1 MELTRRSL
9 VAGAAAGAATLAVA
23 ASVPARAAERTA
35 SAQADAAAGAQVT
48 SEDWLGEPPVI
59 SDADVESEESCDV
72 LVVGLGNAGVVAYRS
87 AAEAGADVI
96 AVEKS
101 ATDNATGGQFALIG
115 GPYEERWERA
125 DLDKEQ
131 IINEHMLESSYMC
144 KRAIM
149 SRYAYEVADMFDW
162 LVEPMADD
170 MWVGDSNMADIPD
183 GVTNYLLP
191 DNHPLPEGYDWQ
203 AEVIPTFPTTVNFGS
218 MAEQHAAQIKAAEDT
233 GHARAYYGHFA
244 ERLTTDD
251 AGHVTGA
258 YVRNAETGKYKK
270 ISAAKGVILTTGDY
284 SSNPA
289 MVERFIPETIEN
301 GVTPMWIHQDVEG
314 NMTNTGD
321 GHRMGAWV
329 GADIQQHHATNDHHM
344 GGGADISGQGVMG
357 INGYLNL
364 NLLGQRFMNEDVP
377 GCQIQAQ
384 IELQPGRRTY
394 QFFDSA
400 WPEQVGA
407 FPFEHGCVNYCL
419 AEDEMPKNNSGAS
432 FYCRTPESVEAAVE
446 SGVAFKGDTLEEL
459 LDQLPD
465 IDKDAALASIE
476 HYNEV
481 CAAGVDTD
489 FGKDPRRL
497 FALQNPPYYACAFVP
512 AIMLVAMGGLKS
524 DEECHV
530 YDTAGKVIEG
540 LYVAGN
546 VQGDRFA
553 VSYPISLKGLSI
565 GMAQFYGYVAG
576 QNAANQA

>member
-1 MELTRRSL
+1 MEMTRRSF
-9 VAGAAAGAATLAVA
+9 VASAAAGTAAMAA
-23 ASVPARAAERTA
+23 ASSVAL
-35 SAQADAAAGAQVT
+35 ADAPATEAPAANADAQ
-48 SEDWLGEPPVI
+48 DWLGKAPVI
-59 SDADVESEESCDV
+59 EGADIESEESCDV
-72 LVVGLGNAGVVAYRS
+72 VVVGLGNAGVVAYRS

-96 AVEKS
+96 AIEKS
-101 ATDNATGGQFALIG
+101 ETDNATGGQFALIG
-115 GPYEERWERA
+115 GAYEERWGRA
-125 DLDKEQ
+125 DLDREQ
-131 IINEHMLESSYMC
+131 IINEHMIESSYMC

-162 LVEPMADD
+162 LVEPMVDD

-191 DNHPLPEGYDWQ
+191 DHHPLPEGYDWQ

-218 MAEQHAAQIKAAEDT
+218 MVEQHAAQIKAAEDT
-233 GHARAYYGHFA
+233 GHAKAYYGHFA
-244 ERLTTDD
+244 EKLITDGSGRV
-251 AGHVTGA
+251 AGV

-284 SSNPA
+284 SSDPA
-289 MVERFIPETIEN
+289 MVQRFIPETVEN
-301 GVTPMWIHQDVEG
+301 GVMPMWIHQDVEG
-314 NMTNTGD
+314 NLTNTGD
-321 GHRMGAWV
+321 GHKMGAWI

-364 NLLGQRFMNEDVP
+364 NLLGERFMNEDVP

-419 AEDEMPKNNSGAS
+419 SADEMPKNNSGAG
-432 FYCRTPESVEAAVE
+432 FYCRTPESVDAAVE
-446 SGVAFKGDTLEEL
+446 SGSAFKADTIEEL
-459 LDQLPD
+459 LEQLPD
-465 IDKDAALASIE
+465 IDKETALASIE
-476 HYNEV
+476 RYNEV
-481 CAAGVDTD
+481 CKSGVDTD
-489 FGKDPRRL
+489 FGKDARRL
-497 FALQNPPYYACAFVP
+497 FPLENPPFYACAFVP

-524 DEECHV
+524 DEECRV
-530 YDTAGKVIEG
+530 YNTEGKIIPG
-540 LYVAGN
+540 LFVAGN

-576 QNAANQA
+576 QNVVNMA

>member
-1 MELTRRSL
+1 MEMTRRSF
-9 VAGAAAGAATLAVA
+9 VASAAAGGAVMAA
-23 ASVPARAAERTA
+23 ASTAAL
-35 SAQADAAAGAQVT
+35 ADAPAADTAAQ
-48 SEDWLGEPPVI
+48 DWLGEAPVI
-59 SDADVESEESCDV
+59 EDSAIESEESCDV
-72 LVVGLGNAGVVAYRS
+72 VVVGLGNAGVVAYRS

-96 AVEKS
+96 AIEKS
-101 ATDNATGGQFALIG
+101 ETDNATGGQFALIG
-115 GPYEERWERA
+115 GDYEERWGRA

-131 IINEHMLESSYMC
+131 IINEHMIESSYMC

-162 LVEPMADD
+162 LVEPMVDD
-170 MWVGDSNMADIPD
+170 MWVGDSSMADIPD

-233 GHARAYYGHFA
+233 GHAKAYYGHFA
-244 ERLTTDD
+244 EKLITDES
-251 AGHVTGA
+251 GRVVGV
-258 YVRNAETGKYKK
+258 YVRNAETGKYEK

-284 SSNPA
+284 SSDPA
-289 MVERFIPETIEN
+289 MVQRFIPETIEN

-364 NLLGQRFMNEDVP
+364 NLLGERFMNEDVP

-419 AEDEMPKNNSGAS
+419 SADEMPKNNSGAS

-446 SGVAFKGDTLEEL
+446 AGSAFKADTIEEL
-459 LDQLPD
+459 LEQLPD
-465 IDKDAALASIE
+465 IDKETALASIE
-476 HYNEV
+476 RYNEV
-481 CAAGVDTD
+481 CRSGVDTD
-489 FGKDPRRL
+489 FGKDGRRL
-497 FALQNPPYYACAFVP
+497 FPLENPPFYACSFVP

-524 DEECHV
+524 DEECRV
-530 YDTAGKVIEG
+530 YNTEGKIIPG
-540 LYVAGN
+540 LFVAGN

-576 QNAANQA
+576 QNVVNMA

>member
-1 MELTRRSL
+1 MEMTRRSF
-9 VAGAAAGAATLAVA
+9 VASAAAGTAVMAA
-23 ASVPARAAERTA
+23 ASSVAL
-35 SAQADAAAGAQVT
+35 ADAPAADTAAQ
-48 SEDWLGEPPVI
+48 DWLGEAPVI
-59 SDADVESEESCDV
+59 EDSAIESEESCDV
-72 LVVGLGNAGVVAYRS
+72 VVVGLGNAGVVAYRS
-87 AAEAGADVI
+87 AAEAGANVI
-96 AVEKS
+96 AIEKS
-101 ATDNATGGQFALIG
+101 ETDNATGGQFALIG
-115 GPYEERWERA
+115 GAYEERWGRA
-125 DLDKEQ
+125 NLDREQ
-131 IINEHMLESSYMC
+131 IINEHMIESSYMC

-162 LVEPMADD
+162 LVAPMVDD

-218 MAEQHAAQIKAAEDT
+218 MAEQHAAQIKAAENT
-233 GHARAYYGHFA
+233 GHAKAYYGHFA
-244 ERLTTDD
+244 EKLITDESGRV
-251 AGHVTGA
+251 AGV

-284 SSNPA
+284 SSDPA
-289 MVERFIPETIEN
+289 MVQHFIPETIEN
-301 GVTPMWIHQDVEG
+301 GVMPMWIHNDVEG
-314 NMTNTGD
+314 NLTNTGD
-321 GHRMGAWV
+321 GHKMGAWI

-364 NLLGQRFMNEDVP
+364 NLLGERFMNEDVP

-419 AEDEMPKNNSGAS
+419 SADEMPKNNSGAS
-432 FYCRTPESVEAAVE
+432 FYCRTPESVDAAVE
-446 SGVAFKGDTLEEL
+446 GGSAFKADTIEEL
-459 LDQLPD
+459 LEQLPD
-465 IDKDAALASIE
+465 IDKEAALASIE
-476 HYNEV
+476 RYNEV
-481 CAAGVDTD
+481 CKSGVDTD
-489 FGKDPRRL
+489 FGKDARRL
-497 FALQNPPYYACAFVP
+497 FPLENPPFYACSFVP

-524 DEECHV
+524 DEECRV
-530 YDTAGKVIEG
+530 YNTEGKVIPG
-540 LYVAGN
+540 LFVAGN

-576 QNAANQA
+576 QNVVNMA

>member
-1 MELTRRSL
+1 MEMTRRSL
-9 VAGAAAGAATLAVA
+9 IASAAVGTVTMAAASSVAHADSATGAA
-23 ASVPARAAERTA
+23 
-35 SAQADAAAGAQVT
+35 D
-48 SEDWLGEPPVI
+48 EDWLGEAPAI
-59 SDADVESEESCDV
+59 DDADVESEESCDV
-72 LVVGLGNAGVVAYRS
+72 VVVGLGNAGVVAYRS

-115 GPYEERWERA
+115 GQYEERWGRA

-170 MWVGDSNMADIPD
+170 MWIGDSNMADVPD

-233 GHARAYYGHFA
+233 GHAKAYYGHFA
-244 ERLTTDD
+244 EKLITDD
-251 AGHVTGA
+251 SGRVTA
-258 YVRNAETGKYKK
+258 VYVRNAETGKYKK
-270 ISAAKGVILTTGDY
+270 IAAAKGVILTTGDY
-284 SSNPA
+284 SSDPA
-289 MVERFIPETIEN
+289 MVARFLPETIEN
-301 GVTPMWIHQDVEG
+301 GVTPMWTHQDVEG

-321 GHRMGAWV
+321 GHKMGAWI

-344 GGGADISGQGVMG
+344 GGGADISGIGVMG

-407 FPFEHGCVNYCL
+407 FPYEHGCVNYCMP
-419 AEDEMPKNNSGAS
+419 ADELPKNNSTAS
-432 FYCRTPESVEAAVE
+432 FYSRTPESVDEAVE
-446 SGVAFKGDTLEEL
+446 NGIAFKGDTLEEL

-465 IDKDAALASIE
+465 IDKEAALASIE
-476 HYNEV
+476 RYNEV
-481 CAAGVDTD
+481 CASGVDTD
-489 FGKDPRRL
+489 FGKDSRRL
-497 FALQNPPYYACAFVP
+497 FALENPPYYACAFVP

-530 YDTAGKVIEG
+530 YDTEGKVIEG

-576 QNAANQA
+576 QNAANMA

>member
-1 MELTRRSL
+1 MEMTRRSF
-9 VAGAAAGAATLAVA
+9 VASAAAGTAAMAA
-23 ASVPARAAERTA
+23 ASTVAL
-35 SAQADAAAGAQVT
+35 ADAPATEAAAQ
-48 SEDWLGEPPVI
+48 DWLGEAPVI
-59 SDADVESEESCDV
+59 EDADIESEESCDV
-72 LVVGLGNAGVVAYRS
+72 VVVGLGNAGVVAYRS

-96 AVEKS
+96 AIEKS
-101 ATDNATGGQFALIG
+101 ETDNATGGQFALIG
-115 GPYEERWERA
+115 GAYEERWGRA
-125 DLDKEQ
+125 DLDREQ
-131 IINEHMLESSYMC
+131 IINEHMIESSYMC

-162 LVEPMADD
+162 LVEPMVDN

-218 MAEQHAAQIKAAEDT
+218 MVEQHAAQIKTAEDT
-233 GHARAYYGHFA
+233 GHAKAYYGHFA
-244 ERLTTDD
+244 EKLITDESGRV
-251 AGHVTGA
+251 AGV
-258 YVRNAETGKYKK
+258 YVRNAATGKYKK

-284 SSNPA
+284 SSDPA
-289 MVERFIPETIEN
+289 MVQRFIPETIEN
-301 GVTPMWIHQDVEG
+301 GVMPMWIHQDVEG
-314 NMTNTGD
+314 NLTNTGD
-321 GHRMGAWV
+321 GHKMGAWI

-364 NLLGQRFMNEDVP
+364 NLLGERFMNEDVP

-419 AEDEMPKNNSGAS
+419 SSDEMPKNNSGAS
-432 FYCRTPESVEAAVE
+432 FYCRTPESVDAAVE
-446 SGVAFKGDTLEEL
+446 GGSAFKAGTIEEL
-459 LDQLPD
+459 LEQLPD
-465 IDKDAALASIE
+465 IDKEAALASIE
-476 HYNEV
+476 RYNEV
-481 CAAGVDTD
+481 CKSGVDTD
-489 FGKDPRRL
+489 FGKDARRL
-497 FALQNPPYYACAFVP
+497 FPLENPPFYACAFVP

-524 DEECHV
+524 DEECRV
-530 YDTAGKVIEG
+530 YNTEGKIIPG
-540 LYVAGN
+540 LFVAGN

-576 QNAANQA
+576 QNVVNMA

>member
-1 MELTRRSL
+1 MEMTRRSF
-9 VAGAAAGAATLAVA
+9 VASAAAGGAVMAA
-23 ASVPARAAERTA
+23 ASTAAL
-35 SAQADAAAGAQVT
+35 ADAPAADTAAQ
-48 SEDWLGEPPVI
+48 DWLGEAPVI
-59 SDADVESEESCDV
+59 EDSAIESEESCDV
-72 LVVGLGNAGVVAYRS
+72 VVVGLGNAGVVAYRS

-96 AVEKS
+96 AIEKS
-101 ATDNATGGQFALIG
+101 ETDNATGGQFALIG
-115 GPYEERWERA
+115 GDYEERWGRA

-131 IINEHMLESSYMC
+131 IINEHMIESSYMC

-162 LVEPMADD
+162 LVEPMVDD
-170 MWVGDSNMADIPD
+170 MWVGDSNMSDIPD

-233 GHARAYYGHFA
+233 GRAKAYYGHFA
-244 ERLTTDD
+244 EKLITDESD
-251 AGHVTGA
+251 RVVGV

-284 SSNPA
+284 SSDLA
-289 MVERFIPETIEN
+289 MVQRFIPETVEN
-301 GVTPMWIHQDVEG
+301 GVTPMWIHRDVEG
-314 NMTNTGD
+314 NLTNTGD
-321 GHRMGAWV
+321 GHKMGAWI

-364 NLLGQRFMNEDVP
+364 NLLGERFMNEDVP

-384 IELQPGRRTY
+384 IELQPGRKTY

-419 AEDEMPKNNSGAS
+419 SADEMPKNNSGAS

-446 SGVAFKGDTLEEL
+446 AGSAFKADTLEEL
-459 LDQLPD
+459 LEQLPD
-465 IDKDAALASIE
+465 IDKETALASIE
-476 HYNEV
+476 RYNEV
-481 CAAGVDTD
+481 CRSGVDTD
-489 FGKDPRRL
+489 FGKDARRL
-497 FALQNPPYYACAFVP
+497 FPLENPPFYACSFVP

-524 DEECHV
+524 DEECRV
-530 YDTAGKVIEG
+530 YNTEGKIIPG
-540 LYVAGN
+540 LFVAGN

-576 QNAANQA
+576 QNVVNMA

>member
-1 MELTRRSL
+1 MEMTRRSF
-9 VAGAAAGAATLAVA
+9 VASAAAGTAVMAA
-23 ASVPARAAERTA
+23 ASSVAL
-35 SAQADAAAGAQVT
+35 ADAPAADTAAQ
-48 SEDWLGEPPVI
+48 DWLGEAPVI
-59 SDADVESEESCDV
+59 EDSAIESEESCDV
-72 LVVGLGNAGVVAYRS
+72 VVVGLGNAGVVAYRS
-87 AAEAGADVI
+87 AAEAGANVI
-96 AVEKS
+96 AIEKS
-101 ATDNATGGQFALIG
+101 ETDNATGGQFALIG
-115 GPYEERWERA
+115 GAYEERWGRA
-125 DLDKEQ
+125 NLDREQ
-131 IINEHMLESSYMC
+131 IINEHMIESSYMC

-162 LVEPMADD
+162 LVAPMVDD

-218 MAEQHAAQIKAAEDT
+218 MAEQHAAQIKAAENT
-233 GHARAYYGHFA
+233 GHAKAYYGHFA
-244 ERLTTDD
+244 EKLITDESGRV
-251 AGHVTGA
+251 AGV

-284 SSNPA
+284 SSDPA
-289 MVERFIPETIEN
+289 MVQHFIPETIEN
-301 GVTPMWIHQDVEG
+301 GVMPMWIHNDVEG
-314 NMTNTGD
+314 NLTNTGD
-321 GHRMGAWV
+321 GHKMGAWI

-364 NLLGQRFMNEDVP
+364 NLLGERFMNEDVP

-400 WPEQVGA
+400 WPEQVSA

-419 AEDEMPKNNSGAS
+419 STDEMPKNNSGAS
-432 FYCRTPESVEAAVE
+432 FYCRTPESVDAAVE
-446 SGVAFKGDTLEEL
+446 GGSAFKADTIEEL
-459 LDQLPD
+459 LEQLPD
-465 IDKDAALASIE
+465 IDKEAALASIE
-476 HYNEV
+476 RYNEV
-481 CAAGVDTD
+481 CKSGVDTD
-489 FGKDPRRL
+489 FGKDARRL
-497 FALQNPPYYACAFVP
+497 FPLENPPFYACAFVP

-524 DEECHV
+524 DEECRV
-530 YDTAGKVIEG
+530 YNTEGKVIPG
-540 LYVAGN
+540 LFVAGN

-576 QNAANQA
+576 QNVVNMA

>member
-1 MELTRRSL
+1 MEMTRRSF
-9 VAGAAAGAATLAVA
+9 VASAAAGGAVMAA
-23 ASVPARAAERTA
+23 ASTAAL
-35 SAQADAAAGAQVT
+35 ADAPAADTAAQ
-48 SEDWLGEPPVI
+48 DWLGETPVI
-59 SDADVESEESCDV
+59 EDSAIESEESCDV
-72 LVVGLGNAGVVAYRS
+72 VVVGLGNAGVVAYRS

-96 AVEKS
+96 AIEKS
-101 ATDNATGGQFALIG
+101 ETDNATGGQFALIG
-115 GPYEERWERA
+115 GAYEERWGRA

-131 IINEHMLESSYMC
+131 IINEHMIESSYMC

-170 MWVGDSNMADIPD
+170 MWVGDSNMSDIPD

-233 GHARAYYGHFA
+233 GRAKAYYGHFA
-244 ERLTTDD
+244 EKLITDES
-251 AGHVTGA
+251 GRVVGV

-284 SSNPA
+284 SSDPA
-289 MVERFIPETIEN
+289 MVQRFIPETVEN
-301 GVTPMWIHQDVEG
+301 GVTPMWIHRDVEG
-314 NMTNTGD
+314 NLTNTGD
-321 GHRMGAWV
+321 GHKMGAWI

-364 NLLGQRFMNEDVP
+364 NLLGERFMNEDVP

-384 IELQPGRRTY
+384 IELQPGRKTY

-419 AEDEMPKNNSGAS
+419 SADEMPKNNSGAS

-446 SGVAFKGDTLEEL
+446 AGSAFKADTLEEL
-459 LDQLPD
+459 LEQLPD
-465 IDKDAALASIE
+465 IDKETALASIE
-476 HYNEV
+476 RYNEV
-481 CAAGVDTD
+481 CRSGVDTD
-489 FGKDPRRL
+489 FGKDARRL
-497 FALQNPPYYACAFVP
+497 FPLENPPFYACSFVP

-524 DEECHV
+524 DEECRV
-530 YDTAGKVIEG
+530 YNTEGKIIPG
-540 LYVAGN
+540 LFVAGN

-576 QNAANQA
+576 QNVVNMA

>member
-1 MELTRRSL
+1 MEMTRRSF
-9 VAGAAAGAATLAVA
+9 VASAAAGTAAMAA
-23 ASVPARAAERTA
+23 ASSVAL
-35 SAQADAAAGAQVT
+35 ADAPATEAPAANADAQ
-48 SEDWLGEPPVI
+48 DWLGKAPVI
-59 SDADVESEESCDV
+59 EGADIESEESCDV
-72 LVVGLGNAGVVAYRS
+72 VVVGLGNAGVVAYRS

-96 AVEKS
+96 AIEKS
-101 ATDNATGGQFALIG
+101 ETDNATGGQFALIG
-115 GPYEERWERA
+115 GAYEERWDRA
-125 DLDKEQ
+125 DLDREQ
-131 IINEHMLESSYMC
+131 IINEHMIESSYMC

-162 LVEPMADD
+162 LVEPMVDD

-218 MAEQHAAQIKAAEDT
+218 IAEQHAAQIKAAEDT
-233 GHARAYYGHFA
+233 GHAKAYYGHFA
-244 ERLTTDD
+244 EKLITDESGRV
-251 AGHVTGA
+251 AGV

-284 SSNPA
+284 SSDPA
-289 MVERFIPETIEN
+289 MVQRFIPETIEN
-301 GVTPMWIHQDVEG
+301 VVMPMWIHQDVEG
-314 NMTNTGD
+314 NLTNTGD
-321 GHRMGAWV
+321 GHKMGAWI

-364 NLLGQRFMNEDVP
+364 NLLGERFMNEDVP

-419 AEDEMPKNNSGAS
+419 SADEMPKNNSGAG
-432 FYCRTPESVEAAVE
+432 FYCRTPESVDAAVE
-446 SGVAFKGDTLEEL
+446 GGSAFKADTIEEL
-459 LDQLPD
+459 LEQLPD
-465 IDKDAALASIE
+465 IDKEAALASIE
-476 HYNEV
+476 RYNEV
-481 CAAGVDTD
+481 CKSGVDTD
-489 FGKDPRRL
+489 FGKDARRL
-497 FALQNPPYYACAFVP
+497 FPLENPPFYACAFVP

-524 DEECHV
+524 DEECRV
-530 YDTAGKVIEG
+530 YNTEGKIIPG
-540 LYVAGN
+540 LFVAGN

-576 QNAANQA
+576 QNVVNMA

>member
-1 MELTRRSL
+1 MEMTRRSF
-9 VAGAAAGAATLAVA
+9 VASATAGTAAMAAASTVA
-23 ASVPARAAERTA
+23 L
-35 SAQADAAAGAQVT
+35 ADAPATEAAAQ
-48 SEDWLGEPPVI
+48 DWLGEAPVI
-59 SDADVESEESCDV
+59 EDADIESEESCDV
-72 LVVGLGNAGVVAYRS
+72 VVVGLGNAGVVAYRS

-96 AVEKS
+96 AIEKS
-101 ATDNATGGQFALIG
+101 ETDNATGGQFALIG
-115 GPYEERWERA
+115 GAYEERWGRA
-125 DLDKEQ
+125 DLDREQ
-131 IINEHMLESSYMC
+131 IINEHMIESSYMC

-162 LVEPMADD
+162 LVEPMVDN

-218 MAEQHAAQIKAAEDT
+218 MVEQHAAQIKAAEDT
-233 GHARAYYGHFA
+233 GHAKAYYGHFA
-244 ERLTTDD
+244 EKLITDESGRV
-251 AGHVTGA
+251 AGV

-284 SSNPA
+284 SSDPA
-289 MVERFIPETIEN
+289 MVQRFIPETIEN

-314 NMTNTGD
+314 NLTNTGD
-321 GHRMGAWV
+321 GHKMGAWI

-364 NLLGQRFMNEDVP
+364 NLLGERFMNEDVP

-419 AEDEMPKNNSGAS
+419 SSDEMPKNNSGAS
-432 FYCRTPESVEAAVE
+432 FYCRTPESVDAAVE
-446 SGVAFKGDTLEEL
+446 GGSAFKADTIEEL
-459 LDQLPD
+459 LEQLPD
-465 IDKDAALASIE
+465 IDKETALASIE
-476 HYNEV
+476 RYNEV
-481 CAAGVDTD
+481 CKSGVDTD
-489 FGKDPRRL
+489 FGKDARRL
-497 FALQNPPYYACAFVP
+497 FPLENPPFYACAFVP

-524 DEECHV
+524 DEECRV
-530 YDTAGKVIEG
+530 YNTEGKIIPG
-540 LYVAGN
+540 LFVAGN

-565 GMAQFYGYVAG
+565 GMAQFYGYIAG
-576 QNAANQA
+576 QNIVNMA

>member
-1 MELTRRSL
+1 MEMTRRSF
-9 VAGAAAGAATLAVA
+9 VASAAAGGAVMAA
-23 ASVPARAAERTA
+23 ASTAAL
-35 SAQADAAAGAQVT
+35 ADAPAADTAAQ
-48 SEDWLGEPPVI
+48 DWLGEAPVI
-59 SDADVESEESCDV
+59 EDSAIESEESCDV
-72 LVVGLGNAGVVAYRS
+72 VVVGLGNAGVVAYRS

-96 AVEKS
+96 AIEKS
-101 ATDNATGGQFALIG
+101 ETDNATGGQFALIG
-115 GPYEERWERA
+115 GDYEERWGRA

-131 IINEHMLESSYMC
+131 IINEHMIESSYMC

-162 LVEPMADD
+162 LVEPMVDD
-170 MWVGDSNMADIPD
+170 MWVGDSNMSDIPD

-233 GHARAYYGHFA
+233 GRAKAYYGHFA
-244 ERLTTDD
+244 EKLITDES
-251 AGHVTGA
+251 GRVVGV

-284 SSNPA
+284 SSDPA
-289 MVERFIPETIEN
+289 MVARFIPETIEN

-321 GHRMGAWV
+321 GHRMGAWI

-364 NLLGQRFMNEDVP
+364 NLLGQRFMNEDLP

-400 WPEQVGA
+400 WPEQVSA

-419 AEDEMPKNNSGAS
+419 AADEMPKNNPGAG
-432 FYCRTPESVEAAVE
+432 FYCRTPESVDAAVE
-446 SGVAFKGDTLEEL
+446 SGSAFKADTLEEL

-465 IDKDAALASIE
+465 IDKEAALASIE
-476 HYNEV
+476 RYNEV
-481 CAAGVDTD
+481 CRSGVDTD
-489 FGKDPRRL
+489 FGKDARRL
-497 FALQNPPYYACAFVP
+497 FPLENPPFYACSFVP

-524 DEECHV
+524 DEECRV
-530 YDTAGKVIEG
+530 YNTEGKIIPG
-540 LYVAGN
+540 LFVAGN

-576 QNAANQA
+576 QNVVNMA

>member
-1 MELTRRSL
+1 MEMTRRSF
-9 VAGAAAGAATLAVA
+9 VASAAAGGAVMAA
-23 ASVPARAAERTA
+23 ASTAAL
-35 SAQADAAAGAQVT
+35 ADAPAADTAAQ
-48 SEDWLGEPPVI
+48 DWLGEAPVI
-59 SDADVESEESCDV
+59 EDSAIESEESCDV
-72 LVVGLGNAGVVAYRS
+72 VVVGLGNAGVVAYRS

-96 AVEKS
+96 AIEKS
-101 ATDNATGGQFALIG
+101 ETDNATGGQFALIG
-115 GPYEERWERA
+115 GDYEERWGRA

-131 IINEHMLESSYMC
+131 IINEHMIESSYMC

-162 LVEPMADD
+162 LVEPMVDD
-170 MWVGDSNMADIPD
+170 MWVGDSNMSDIPD

-233 GHARAYYGHFA
+233 GRAKAYYGHFA
-244 ERLTTDD
+244 EKLITDESD
-251 AGHVTGA
+251 RVVGV

-284 SSNPA
+284 SSDPA
-289 MVERFIPETIEN
+289 MVQRFIPETVEN
-301 GVTPMWIHQDVEG
+301 GVTPMWIHWDVEG
-314 NMTNTGD
+314 NLTNTGD
-321 GHRMGAWV
+321 GHKMGAWI

-364 NLLGQRFMNEDVP
+364 NLLGERFMNEDVP

-384 IELQPGRRTY
+384 IELQPGRKTY

-419 AEDEMPKNNSGAS
+419 SADEMPKNNSGAS

-446 SGVAFKGDTLEEL
+446 AGSAFKADTLEEL
-459 LDQLPD
+459 LEQLPD
-465 IDKDAALASIE
+465 IDKETALASIE
-476 HYNEV
+476 RYNEV
-481 CAAGVDTD
+481 CRSGVDTD
-489 FGKDPRRL
+489 FGKDARRL
-497 FALQNPPYYACAFVP
+497 FPLENPPFYACSFVP

-524 DEECHV
+524 DEECRV
-530 YDTAGKVIEG
+530 YNTEGKIIPG
-540 LYVAGN
+540 LFVAGN

-576 QNAANQA
+576 QNVVNMA

>member
-1 MELTRRSL
+1 MEMTRRSF
-9 VAGAAAGAATLAVA
+9 VASAAAGTAVMAA
-23 ASVPARAAERTA
+23 ASSVAL
-35 SAQADAAAGAQVT
+35 ADAPAADTAAQ
-48 SEDWLGEPPVI
+48 DWLGEAPVI
-59 SDADVESEESCDV
+59 EDSAIESEESCDV
-72 LVVGLGNAGVVAYRS
+72 VVVGLGNAGVVAYRS
-87 AAEAGADVI
+87 AAEAGANVI
-96 AVEKS
+96 AIEKS
-101 ATDNATGGQFALIG
+101 ETDNATGGQFALIG
-115 GPYEERWERA
+115 GAYEEHWGRA
-125 DLDKEQ
+125 DLDREQ
-131 IINEHMLESSYMC
+131 IINEHMIESSYMC

-162 LVEPMADD
+162 LVAPMVDD

-233 GHARAYYGHFA
+233 GHAKAYYGHFA
-244 ERLTTDD
+244 EKLITDESGRV
-251 AGHVTGA
+251 AGV

-284 SSNPA
+284 SSDPA
-289 MVERFIPETIEN
+289 MVQHFIPETIEN
-301 GVTPMWIHQDVEG
+301 GVMPMWIHNDVEG
-314 NMTNTGD
+314 NLTNTGD
-321 GHRMGAWV
+321 GHKMGAWI

-364 NLLGQRFMNEDVP
+364 NLLGERFMNEDVP

-400 WPEQVGA
+400 WPEQVSA

-419 AEDEMPKNNSGAS
+419 STDEMPKNNSGAS
-432 FYCRTPESVEAAVE
+432 FYCRTPESVDAAVE
-446 SGVAFKGDTLEEL
+446 GGSAFKADTIEEL
-459 LDQLPD
+459 LEQLPD
-465 IDKDAALASIE
+465 IDKEAALASIE
-476 HYNEV
+476 RYNEV
-481 CAAGVDTD
+481 CKSGVDTD
-489 FGKDPRRL
+489 FGKDARRL
-497 FALQNPPYYACAFVP
+497 FPLENPPFYACAFVP

-524 DEECHV
+524 DEECRV
-530 YDTAGKVIEG
+530 YNTEGKVIPG
-540 LYVAGN
+540 LFVAGN

-576 QNAANQA
+576 QNVVNMA

>member
-1 MELTRRSL
+1 MEMTRRSF
-9 VAGAAAGAATLAVA
+9 VASAAAGGAVMAA
-23 ASVPARAAERTA
+23 ASTAAL
-35 SAQADAAAGAQVT
+35 ADAPAADTAAQ
-48 SEDWLGEPPVI
+48 DWLGEAPVI
-59 SDADVESEESCDV
+59 EDSAIESEESCDV
-72 LVVGLGNAGVVAYRS
+72 VVVGLGNAGVVAYRS

-96 AVEKS
+96 AIEKS
-101 ATDNATGGQFALIG
+101 ETDNATGGQFALIG
-115 GPYEERWERA
+115 GDYEERWGRA

-131 IINEHMLESSYMC
+131 IINEHMIESSYMC

-162 LVEPMADD
+162 LVEPMVDD
-170 MWVGDSNMADIPD
+170 MWVGDSNMSDIPD

-233 GHARAYYGHFA
+233 GRAKAYYGHFA
-244 ERLTTDD
+244 EKLITDES
-251 AGHVTGA
+251 GRVVGV

-284 SSNPA
+284 SSDPA
-289 MVERFIPETIEN
+289 MVQRFIPETVEN
-301 GVTPMWIHQDVEG
+301 GVTPMWIHRDVEG
-314 NMTNTGD
+314 NLTNTGD
-321 GHRMGAWV
+321 GHKMGAWI

-364 NLLGQRFMNEDVP
+364 NLLGERFMNEDVP

-384 IELQPGRRTY
+384 IELQPGRKTY

-419 AEDEMPKNNSGAS
+419 SADEMPKNNSGAS

-446 SGVAFKGDTLEEL
+446 AGSAFKADTLEEL
-459 LDQLPD
+459 LEQLPD
-465 IDKDAALASIE
+465 IDKETALASIE
-476 HYNEV
+476 RYNEV
-481 CAAGVDTD
+481 CRSGVDTD
-489 FGKDPRRL
+489 FGKDARRL
-497 FALQNPPYYACAFVP
+497 FPLENPPFYACSFVP

-524 DEECHV
+524 DEECRV
-530 YDTAGKVIEG
+530 YNTEGKIIPG
-540 LYVAGN
+540 LFVAGN

-576 QNAANQA
+576 QNVVNMA

>member
-1 MELTRRSL
+1 MEMTRRSF
-9 VAGAAAGAATLAVA
+9 VASAAAGTAVMAA
-23 ASVPARAAERTA
+23 ASSVALANAPAADTAA
-35 SAQADAAAGAQVT
+35 Q
-48 SEDWLGEPPVI
+48 DWLGEAPVI
-59 SDADVESEESCDV
+59 EDSAIESEESCDV
-72 LVVGLGNAGVVAYRS
+72 VVVGLGNAGVVAYRS
-87 AAEAGADVI
+87 AAEAGANVI
-96 AVEKS
+96 AIEKS
-101 ATDNATGGQFALIG
+101 ETDNATGGQFALIG
-115 GPYEERWERA
+115 GAYEERWGRA
-125 DLDKEQ
+125 DLDREQ
-131 IINEHMLESSYMC
+131 IINEHMIESSYMC

-162 LVEPMADD
+162 LVAPMVDD

-233 GHARAYYGHFA
+233 GHAKAYYGHFA
-244 ERLTTDD
+244 EKLITDESGRV
-251 AGHVTGA
+251 AGV

-284 SSNPA
+284 SSDPA
-289 MVERFIPETIEN
+289 MVQHFIPETIEN
-301 GVTPMWIHQDVEG
+301 GVMPMWIHNDVEG
-314 NMTNTGD
+314 NLTNTGD
-321 GHRMGAWV
+321 GHKMGAWI

-364 NLLGQRFMNEDVP
+364 NLLGERFMNEDVP

-419 AEDEMPKNNSGAS
+419 SADEMPKNNSGAS
-432 FYCRTPESVEAAVE
+432 FYCRTPESVDAAVE
-446 SGVAFKGDTLEEL
+446 GGSAFKADTIEEL
-459 LDQLPD
+459 LEQLPD
-465 IDKDAALASIE
+465 IDKEAALASIE
-476 HYNEV
+476 RYNEV
-481 CAAGVDTD
+481 CKSGVDTD
-489 FGKDPRRL
+489 FGKDARRL
-497 FALQNPPYYACAFVP
+497 FPLENPPFYACSFVP

-524 DEECHV
+524 DEECRV
-530 YDTAGKVIEG
+530 YNTEGKVIPG
-540 LYVAGN
+540 LFVAGN

-576 QNAANQA
+576 QNVVNMA

>member
-1 MELTRRSL
+1 MEMTRRSF
-9 VAGAAAGAATLAVA
+9 VASAAAGGAVMAA
-23 ASVPARAAERTA
+23 ASTAAL
-35 SAQADAAAGAQVT
+35 ADAPAADTAAQ
-48 SEDWLGEPPVI
+48 DWLGEAPVI
-59 SDADVESEESCDV
+59 EDSAIESEESCDV
-72 LVVGLGNAGVVAYRS
+72 VVVGLGNAGVVAYRS

-96 AVEKS
+96 AIEKS
-101 ATDNATGGQFALIG
+101 ETDNATGGQFALIG
-115 GPYEERWERA
+115 GDYEERWGRA

-131 IINEHMLESSYMC
+131 IINEHMIESSYMC

-162 LVEPMADD
+162 LVEPMVDD
-170 MWVGDSNMADIPD
+170 MWVGDSNMSDIPD

-233 GHARAYYGHFA
+233 GRAKAYYGHFA
-244 ERLTTDD
+244 EKLITDES
-251 AGHVTGA
+251 GRVVGV

-284 SSNPA
+284 SSDPA
-289 MVERFIPETIEN
+289 MVARFIPETIEN

-321 GHRMGAWV
+321 GHRMGAWI

-364 NLLGQRFMNEDVP
+364 NLLGERFMNEDVP

-384 IELQPGRRTY
+384 IELQPGRKTY

-400 WPEQVGA
+400 WPEQVSA

-419 AEDEMPKNNSGAS
+419 AADEMPKNNPGAG
-432 FYCRTPESVEAAVE
+432 FYCRTPESVDAAVE
-446 SGVAFKGDTLEEL
+446 SGSAFKADTLEEL

-465 IDKDAALASIE
+465 IDKEAALASIE
-476 HYNEV
+476 RYNEV
-481 CAAGVDTD
+481 CRSGVDTD
-489 FGKDPRRL
+489 FGKDARRL
-497 FALQNPPYYACAFVP
+497 FPLENPPFYACSFVP

-524 DEECHV
+524 DEECRV
-530 YDTAGKVIEG
+530 YNTEG
-540 LYVAGN
+540 EIIPGLFVAGN

-576 QNAANQA
+576 QNVVNMA